1 MSAKRALIVDD
12 SRSARA
18 FLSRILERYQLQV
31 DNAASAEEALDYLT
45 RSCPD
50 VIFMDHLMPGMD
62 GFQALTAIKNDPRT
76 ATIPIMMYTSQEGE
90 LYLSQARALGALG
103 VLPKQTKPADV
114 SRALEQLHLL
124 GEPLPVPVGDTAQ
137 HNVLTA
143 EVPALAARAQ
153 AAANYA
159 APTIGAAA
167 PGATAGTGSG
177 AASGAGNGSGLSA
190 EARGLIEAMLQEHA
204 REMRRVLSQSLEK
217 HSARVVAE
225 LRAVLAAQGQVTA
238 PGAPADVK
246 DSGPARG
253 AVDAD
258 GARVWRARSSRVVL
272 WLSAAAALFALLAGA
287 LWLGSWWLGTHTE
300 AAASGPGG
308 VSAER
313 AAIPTAANLAAPIA
327 GREPGA
333 VAQTIAAANPAA
345 GAAAAPGSSGAA
357 PVSGAAPSYVDPVP
371 FGESPLAGA
380 RTEHLQAALEKL
392 LAAGFHGQVEIRS
405 FPGRYCLQGTGDAVA
420 LASAE
425 INYARCDQI
434 GNPLDPSGPAAHES
448 VAFANM
454 LAAVRARAASAIEVQ
469 VSAGNADEL
478 SLPYPVVTEQLS
490 AGEWNRAAAANNRV
504 EMRWHANP

>member
-31 DNAASAEEALDYLT
+31 DSAASAEEALDYLT

-124 GEPLPVPVGDTAQ
+124 GELPALPSGDTAE
-137 HNVLTA
+137 HSVLTA
-143 EVPALAARAQ
+143 EVPALAVRAQ
-153 AAANYA
+153 AAASYA
-159 APTIGAAA
+159 APTIGAATSGLPA
-167 PGATAGTGSG
+167 AAAAGAGAGT
-177 AASGAGNGSGLSA
+177 GLSA

-204 REMRRVLSQSLEK
+204 REMRRVMSQSLEK

-225 LRAVLAAQGQVTA
+225 LRAVLAAQG
-238 PGAPADVK
+238 PGQ
-246 DSGPARG
+246 SGEVAARAG
-253 AVDAD
+253 RTR
-258 GARVWRARSSRVVL
+258 GGRVVL

-287 LWLGSWWLGTHTE
+287 LWLGSWWLSSHSGAALE
-300 AAASGPGG
+300 AIGPG
-308 VSAER
+308 SAGTGR
-313 AAIPTAANLAAPIA
+313 AAVPTLQSAGSQALAPGAVPSGAAPIA
-327 GREPGA
+327 GREAGNATLPASSVAPGLA
-333 VAQTIAAANPAA
+333 SAGLAA
-345 GAAAAPGSSGAA
+345 GAAQL
-357 PVSGAAPSYVDPVP
+357 YLDPVP

-380 RTEHLQAALEKL
+380 RTEHLQSALEKL
-392 LAAGFHGQVEIRS
+392 LAGGFHGQVEIRS
-405 FPGRYCLQGTGDAVA
+405 FPGRYCLQGTGDALA
-420 LASAE
+420 LASPE
-425 INYARCDQI
+425 INYTRCDQI
-434 GNPLDPSGPAAHES
+434 GNPLDPTGPAAHES

-454 LAAVRARAASAIEVQ
+454 LAALRARAAGAIEVQ
-469 VSAGNADEL
+469 VSAGAADEL
-478 SLPYPVVTEQLS
+478 SAAYPAVTEQLS
-490 AGEWNRAAAANNRV
+490 AGEWNRVAAANNRV
-504 EMRWHANP
+504 EMRWHATP

>member
-45 RSCPD
+45 RSRPD

-124 GEPLPVPVGDTAQ
+124 GEPPPLPPGDTAQ
-137 HNVLTA
+137 HSVLTA

-153 AAANYA
+153 AAASYA
-159 APTIGAAA
+159 APTIGAALQ
-167 PGATAGTGSG
+167 GASPNGTAGGVGSG
-177 AASGAGNGSGLSA
+177 AGLSA
-190 EARGLIEAMLQEHA
+190 EARSLIEAMLHEHA
-204 REMRRVLSQSLEK
+204 REMRRVMSQSLEK

-225 LRAVLAAQGQVTA
+225 LRAALAAQGNA
-238 PGAPADVK
+238 PSGAT
-246 DSGPARG
+246 
-253 AVDAD
+253 VDASGGGSSS
-258 GARVWRARSSRVVL
+258 GAAGANAGRASGSRSGRAVL
-272 WLSAAAALFALLAGA
+272 WLSAAAALLALLAGA
-287 LWLGSWWLGTHTE
+287 LWLGSWWLGSHPQ
-300 AAASGPGG
+300 AAAARTGPSAAGSSG
-308 VSAER
+308 SAVASR
-313 AAIPTAANLAAPIA
+313 AAPIP
-327 GREPGA
+327 GRMPGA
-333 VAQTIAAANPAA
+333 ITPGDAAILGLGSSATPLP
-345 GAAAAPGSSGAA
+345 AAAPAA
-357 PVSGAAPSYVDPVP
+357 SNTAMYTDLVP
-371 FGESPLAGA
+371 FGELPLAGA
-380 RTEHLQAALEKL
+380 RTEHLQAALDKL
-392 LAAGFHGQVEIRS
+392 VAAGFRGQVDIRS
-405 FPGRYCLQGTGDAVA
+405 FPGRYCLQGTGDSVA
-420 LASAE
+420 PASAE
-425 INYARCDQI
+425 TNYARCDQV
-434 GNPLDPSGPAAHES
+434 GNPLDPAAHES

-454 LAAVRARAASAIEVQ
+454 LAGLRTRT
-469 VSAGNADEL
+469 GNALDVKVSTGGADEP
-478 SLPYPVVTEQLS
+478 SVAYPAITEQLT